1 MSSIYEYD
9 LEIFQSIF
17 LGNDADT
24 NLREYWAQNSKS
36 NWFKNHPMLSKLT
49 AAELMYIIPLE
60 IHGDD
65 AELHKRRSFSISTVS
80 SAVTTGST
88 WDHKLLLSCF
98 DNSAAGE
105 STSSE
110 IDCWICWGLVCAS
123 AGKYL
128 DHDWHGRKFDE
139 TYMPQLAKKAGRSI
153 AGDFRFVF
161 AGHKGDQ
168 VYIHKC
174 YKFENYWT
182 SDQVCRSCAAA
193 RMLSIKI

>member
-1 MSSIYEYD
+1 MNSIYEYD
-9 LEIFQSIF
+9 LDIFQSIF
-17 LGNDADT
+17 LGRDADL
-24 NLREYWAQNSKS
+24 NLREYWAHNSKS
-36 NWFKNHPMLSKLT
+36 EWFKHHPMLSKMT
-49 AAELMYIIPLE
+49 PAELQFVVPLE

-80 SAVTTGST
+80 SALTTGST

-98 DNSAAGE
+98 DNSCAGE
-105 STSSE
+105 STSTE
-110 IDCWICWGLVCAS
+110 IDCWICWGLVCAA

-128 DHDWHGRKFDE
+128 DYDWYGRRFSSS
-139 TYMPQLAKKAGRSI
+139 YMPQLAAKAGKPI

-182 SDQVCRSCAAA
+182 SEEVCRSCAAT
-193 RMLSIKI
+193 RP